1 MGIIKTFMND
11 DTFLK
16 KGFSISTDKSLL
28 DFEMIFNFLSQES
41 YWAKGISKERLEK
54 AIQHSICYGLYHQQK
69 QIGFARLITDEST
82 FAYVADVFILPDYR
96 KQGLSKWLVQSII
109 NNDDLKGIKR
119 WLLATLDAH
128 GLYKQ
133 FGFEPLKSAD
143 RFLEILTP
151 YQTH

>member
-11 DTFLK
+11 DAFLK
-16 KGFSISTDKSLL
+16 KGFNISTDKSLL
-28 DFEMIFNFLSQES
+28 DFEVIYNFLSQES
-41 YWAKGISKERLEK
+41 YWAKGISKERLAK
-54 AIQHSICYGLYHQQK
+54 AIQHSICYGLYHEQK

-82 FAYVADVFILPDYR
+82 FAYVADVFVLPAYR
-96 KQGLSKWLVQSII
+96 KQGLSKWLVQTII
-109 NNDDLKGIKR
+109 NHDDFKGIKR

-128 GLYKQ
+128 GLYQQ

-151 YQTH
+151 YQNN

>member
-1 MGIIKTFMND
+1 MND

-28 DFEMIFNFLSQES
+28 DFEAIFNFLSQES

-82 FAYVADVFILPDYR
+82 FAYVADVFVLPDYR
-96 KQGLSKWLVQSII
+96 KQGLSKWLMQTII

-128 GLYKQ
+128 GLYQQ
-133 FGFEPLKSAD
+133 FGFEPLKAAD
-143 RFLEILTP
+143 RFLEILRP